1 MRPTLV
7 STFVLTAA
15 LAGPAFAQQ
24 QQPAQEQSSNA
35 GTGQEG
41 ATQALQDARQKL
53 QAAA

>member
-15 LAGPAFAQQ
+15 LAGPAFAQQQ

-53 QAAA
+53 